1 MAAKNQTYTTPS
13 DGSNN
18 RLTNENAE
26 FYQRVLLEALY
37 NQVVYMPYG
46 KKTTIPKNAGATTSW
61 RRLEMPAVTTTAIT
75 EGVTPD
81 GIDLTVNKV
90 SATVQQFGTWTKITD
105 FLDMVGLDPL
115 VTEVSQMFGEHAGL
129 SMDIVIRDILL
140 AGTNTQFANSKAS
153 RALLAAGDVLTTTE
167 IQKARATMKKNNV
180 KMIKLPN
187 GQMGYLA
194 FVHPDTATT
203 IFNLQEWK
211 DQNTYVDVKNREAGI
226 MGQMYGIYFL
236 EANTAATFA
245 NGGAG
250 GNLAGKSML
259 IIGEGAFGI
268 PDVAGSSKPD
278 IMVFTNGST
287 ENPMELY
294 STVAWKSTF
303 TTARLQEL
311 AILRLEY
318 LNV

>member
-1 MAAKNQTYTTPS
+1 MATKLQTYTTPS
-13 DGSNN
+13 DAGNN

-26 FYQRVLLEALY
+26 FYQRTLLEALM
-37 NQVVYMPYG
+37 NSVVYMPYG
-46 KKTTIPKNAGATTSW
+46 KKTPIPKNAGATTSW
-61 RRLEMPAVTTTAIT
+61 RRLEMPAVTSTALT
-75 EGVTPD
+75 EGITPD

-90 SATVQQFGTWTKITD
+90 SATVQQFGTFTKITD
-105 FLDMVGLDPL
+105 LLDMTGLDPL
-115 VTEVSQMFGEHAGL
+115 VTEVASMFGDHAGL
-129 SMDIVIRDILL
+129 SMDIVVRDILL
-140 AGTNTQFANSKAS
+140 AGTNTQFANSKAT

-187 GQMGYLA
+187 GMMGYVA
-194 FVHPDTATT
+194 FIHPDTATT

-226 MGQMYGIYFL
+226 VGQMYGIYFI

-245 NGGAG
+245 DGGAG

-268 PDVAGSSKPD
+268 PDVAGSSKPEILVYTD
-278 IMVFTNGST
+278 GST
-287 ENPMELY
+287 ENPLKQY

-311 AILRLEY
+311 AILRLEF